1 MIIAPDQPEAAS
13 EDEVFQAVVTKVF
26 DGDGFLA
33 KLWNPYAHV
42 WIERVPFRFA
52 FIDAPEMEQPGG
64 PEARDVLAGLIL
76 GKSLRLDPIGKE
88 STGYKPI
95 DPYRRVLCMGYF
107 TDELAPGRVDYF
119 LQGVC
124 GSGTAKKA
132 RLVTR
137 NIELEMIVNGW
148 AWVVQQYAFERET
161 EYFEAQESARRARR
175 GLWATNNPEAPWK
188 FKARQRR
195 RSNASSSQT
204 PLL

>member
-1 MIIAPDQPEAAS
+1 MIIAPDQPEEAS
-13 EDEVFQAVVTKVF
+13 EDEVYTAVVTKVF

-64 PEARDVLAGLIL
+64 PEARDVLSRLIL
-76 GKSLRLDPIGKE
+76 GKTLRLDPIGKE

-95 DPYRRVLCMGYF
+95 DPYRRVLCMGYL
-107 TDELAPGRVDYF
+107 TDELAPGKVDYF
-119 LQGVC
+119 LQGAYS
-124 GSGTAKKA
+124 SGTAKRA

-137 NIELEMIVNGW
+137 NVELEMIVNGW
-148 AWVVQQYAFERET
+148 AWVVQQYTFDREA
-161 EYFEAQESARRARR
+161 EYFEAQEFARRTRR
-175 GLWATNNPEAPWK
+175 GLWADNNPEAPWK

-195 RSNASSSQT
+195 LNKVRQRQSS
-204 PLL
+204 LI